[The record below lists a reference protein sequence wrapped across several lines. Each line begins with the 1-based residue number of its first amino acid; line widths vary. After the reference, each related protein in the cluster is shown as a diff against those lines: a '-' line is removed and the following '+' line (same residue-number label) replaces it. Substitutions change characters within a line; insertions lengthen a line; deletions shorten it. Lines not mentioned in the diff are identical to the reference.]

1 MVLSIIFFLS
11 FRLIAINGY
20 IFEAVRAERDDEQAI
35 SVGFGEALL
44 KDLPIRPG
52 IKKCREM
59 QLHSASIIARSIR
72 KHIWNIALLHD
83 AQRQGEKPLC
93 PKCIFCNDFITS
105 VNSFSTA

>member
-59 QLHSASIIARSIR
+59 QLHSIGIIARSLR
-72 KHIWNIALLHD
+72 KSVRNKAFLHD